1 MKRSKMYPV
10 EFQPQSLDLRV
21 LHGAL
26 SVFCDDFLSEMPS
39 NARRKGETIAGIIII
54 ASSLVHQPG

>member
-39 NARRKGETIAGIIII
+39 NARRKGETTGIKIIV
-54 ASSLVHQPG
+54 SSLVHQPG